1 MGGWSE
7 KVTDNVVRRESLPAD
22 ARSVREARTVVR
34 AVISESGRLD
44 REEWAERAALAVS
57 ELVTNAVVHA
67 GSTIELRV
75 LLSDTSLRVEI
86 ADHSTASPAARSHAV
101 TAVTGRG
108 LHLVDSS
115 VDRWDIETHA
125 DGKTVWFEIGE
136 PLHLVSD
143 DHSSPEG
150 DVDSDVLVVLR
161 QMPLLIHM
169 AWQEQVSALLR
180 EYLLARLEDDPDILE
195 RHARASAAMTLLFEQ
210 VPSPTLVDDPAETM
224 VNAVGPGV
232 TADELVLRIPRGSAA
247 DFAALEE
254 LIEEAVAMARSGEL
268 LATPTQPEMSAMR
281 QWLCRQ
287 VRLRA
292 AGDDSEPVP
301 YTVQADTSALA
312 HEIPAALRALGDTDE
327 PVLVADEDNR
337 IVAVTKPL
345 LDLLGYDDEAALLR
359 RRVVVVI
366 PPRFHQAHIAG
377 TALHQTNGRS
387 VLLGARLTVP
397 VLRADGREIE
407 LPVVIEPQVL
417 EDGLRAYVATF
428 S

>member
-34 AVISESGRLD
+34 TVISESDLVHRD
-44 REEWAERAALAVS
+44 EWAERASLAVS

-67 GSTIELRV
+67 GTSIELRV
-75 LLSDTSLRVEI
+75 HVSDTSLRVEI
-86 ADHSTASPAARSHAV
+86 ADHSPHSPAARSHAV

-125 DGKTVWFEIGE
+125 EGKTVWFEIGE

-143 DHSSPEG
+143 DDSVAAPASET
-150 DVDSDVLVVLR
+150 DVRVVLR
-161 QMPLLIHM
+161 QMPLLIHV
-169 AWQEQVSALLR
+169 AWQEQISALLR

-195 RHARASAAMTLLFEQ
+195 RHAQASAAMNLLFEQ
-210 VPSPTLVDDPAETM
+210 VPRPVLVDDPEDIM
-224 VNAVGPGV
+224 VNATGPAV
-232 TADELVLRIPRGSAA
+232 TAEEFVLRIPRNAVR
-247 DFAALEE
+247 DFVVLEE
-254 LIEEAVAMARSGEL
+254 LIEEAVVMARSGEL
-268 LATPTQPEMSAMR
+268 LATPTQPEMTAMR

-327 PVLVADEDNR
+327 ALLVADEDNR
-337 IVAVTKPL
+337 IVVVTRPV
-345 LDLLGYDDEAALLR
+345 LDALGYDDEAELLR

-366 PPRFHQAHIAG
+366 PPRYHQAHIAG

-387 VLLGARLTVP
+387 VLLGAHLTVP
-397 VLRADGREIE
+397 VLRADGTEVE
-407 LPVVIEPQVL
+407 LPVTIEPQVL
-417 EDGLRAYVATF
+417 EGGLRAYVATF
-428 S
+428 G

>member
-1 MGGWSE
+1 
-7 KVTDNVVRRESLPAD
+7 VIDNVVRRESLPAD

-34 AVISESGRLD
+34 AVISESSLVD
-44 REEWAERAALAVS
+44 REEWGERAALAVS
-57 ELVTNAVVHA
+57 ELVTNAIVHA
-67 GSTIELRV
+67 GTSIELRV
-75 LLSDTSLRVEI
+75 HLSEHSLRVEI
-86 ADHSTASPAARSHAV
+86 ADQNTHSPATRSHAL

-108 LHLVDSS
+108 LHLVESS

-143 DHSSPEG
+143 DDSSPGG
-150 DVDSDVLVVLR
+150 DADSDVLVVLR

-169 AWQEQVSALLR
+169 AWQEQISALLR
-180 EYLLARLEDDPDILE
+180 EYLLARLEDDLDILE
-195 RHARASAAMTLLFEQ
+195 RHAQASAAMTLLFEQ
-210 VPSPTLVDDPAETM
+210 VPSPTLVDDPDEIM

-232 TADELVLRIPRGSAA
+232 TADELVLRVPRASVA
-247 DFAALEE
+247 DFEALET

-268 LATPTQPEMSAMR
+268 LATPTQPEMTAMR

-292 AGDDSEPVP
+292 AGDDSEPIP

-312 HEIPAALRALGDTDE
+312 HEIPAALRALGDTDV
-327 PVLVADEDNR
+327 PALVADEDNR

-345 LDLLGYDDEAALLR
+345 LGILGYDREDDLLR

-387 VLLGARLTVP
+387 VLLGARVTVP
-397 VLRADGREIE
+397 VLRADGEEIE
-407 LPVVIEPQVL
+407 LPITIEPQVL
-417 EDGLRAYVATF
+417 DGGLRAYVATF
-428 S
+428 G